1 MIVKIKKIKKIKN
14 KKKSKL
20 SKKIRDGVDSKLKL
34 LLSLRVMGFCT
45 VHCLPQR
52 KRRILNFA
60 EKKKGALNG
69 AI

>member
-1 MIVKIKKIKKIKN
+1 MIVEI

-20 SKKIRDGVDSKLKL
+20 SKKIRDGVDSRVKL
-34 LLSLRVMGFCT
+34 LLRLRVMGFCT
-45 VHCLPQR
+45 VFFLPQR
-52 KRRILNFA
+52 KQRILNFA